1 MIAERLG
8 QPFPEVFARC
18 WIVEQV
24 TGAQDRIHAVTS
36 AEVQNL
42 VDYIHPGARELLLRF
57 LRKRRKPPSQ
67 MPIGRVE
74 DSQHDVFPIRN
85 DTWNS
90 RVTFGAR
97 YRSS

>member
-1 MIAERLG
+1 MVPQRLCES
-8 QPFPEVFARC
+8 FPEVLARC

-24 TGAQDRIHAVTS
+24 TGTQDSVHGVTS

-42 VDYIHPGARELLLRF
+42 VNYIHPRARKLLLRI
-57 LRKRRKPPSQ
+57 LRKRREPPSQ
-67 MPIGRVE
+67 MPISRVE

-90 RVTFGAR
+90 RVTVGAR
-97 YRSS
+97 YQSS